1 METKCTDSF
10 YKKKE
15 VSIRKLGITMETIVE
30 NQKVRTAK
38 KLEKMFGHID
48 YKNPPE
54 LCPVRDVMSVA
65 SDQWSILI
73 LLWLGYFDVLR
84 FNKLKKYVYG
94 ISNKVL
100 SQRLKVLEADGYLK
114 RKAYKE
120 VPIRV
125 EYSLTEFGQTYVE
138 KLLEL
143 TEWMQTNSPKVLA
156 NREKYGLY

>member
-1 METKCTDSF
+1 METVT
-10 YKKKE
+10 
-15 VSIRKLGITMETIVE
+15 E
-30 NQKVRTAK
+30 NQQVGTAK

-48 YKNPPE
+48 FRNPPE

-65 SDQWSILI
+65 SDQWSTLI
-73 LLWLGYFDVLR
+73 ILWLAYFPVLR

-100 SQRLKVLEADGYLK
+100 SQRLKVLEADGYIS
-114 RKAYKE
+114 RNAYAE

-125 EYSLTEFGQTYVE
+125 EYSLTEFGQSYVE

-143 TEWMQTNSPKVLA
+143 TEWMQENSPKVLA
-156 NREKYGLY
+156 NREKYGLL

>member
-1 METKCTDSF
+1 
-10 YKKKE
+10 
-15 VSIRKLGITMETIVE
+15 METIAE
-30 NQKVRTAK
+30 NQNIRRTK
-38 KLEKMFGHID
+38 KLEKMFGHLD

-73 LLWLGYFDVLR
+73 LLWLGYFPVLR

-100 SQRLKVLEADGYLK
+100 SQRLKVLEADGYIA
-114 RKAYKE
+114 RKAYPE

-125 EYSLTEFGQTYVE
+125 EYKLTSFGESYVE
-138 KLLEL
+138 RLLEL
-143 TEWMQTNSPKVLA
+143 TEWMQQHSPKVLA
-156 NREKYGLY
+156 NREKYGLP

>member
-1 METKCTDSF
+1 METVVD
-10 YKKKE
+10 
-15 VSIRKLGITMETIVE
+15 
-30 NQKVRTAK
+30 NQKVRITK

-48 YKNPPE
+48 YKHPPE

-65 SDQWSILI
+65 SDQWSTLI
-73 LLWLGYFDVLR
+73 ILWLAYFGTLR

-100 SQRLKVLEADGYLK
+100 SQRLKVLEADGYIS
-114 RKAYKE
+114 RKAYAE

-125 EYSLTEFGQTYVE
+125 EYSLTEFGHSYVE

-156 NREKYGLY
+156 NREKYGLV

>member
-1 METKCTDSF
+1 MFKIKPGVLMET
-10 YKKKE
+10 
-15 VSIRKLGITMETIVE
+15 VAE
-30 NQKVRTAK
+30 NQKLTMIK
-38 KLEKMFGHID
+38 KLEKMFGHLD

-73 LLWLGYFDVLR
+73 LLWLGYFPVLR

-100 SQRLKVLEADGYLK
+100 SQRLKVLEADGYLE
-114 RKAYKE
+114 RKAYPE

-125 EYSLTEFGQTYVE
+125 EYNLTEFGKSYVE
-138 KLLEL
+138 RLLEL
-143 TEWMQTNSPKVLA
+143 TEWMQENSPKVLA
-156 NREKYGLY
+156 NREKYGLIPNQSSNT

>member
-1 METKCTDSF
+1 
-10 YKKKE
+10 
-15 VSIRKLGITMETIVE
+15 METIAE
-30 NQKVRTAK
+30 NQDVRVTK

-48 YKNPPE
+48 YKHPPE

-73 LLWLGYFDVLR
+73 ILWLGYFKVLR

-100 SQRLKVLEADGYLK
+100 SQRLKVLEADGYIS
-114 RKAYKE
+114 RKAFAE

-125 EYSLTEFGQTYVE
+125 EYSLTDFGHSYVE

-143 TEWMQTNSPKVLA
+143 TEWMQMNSPKVLA
-156 NREKYGLY
+156 NREKYGLI

>member
-1 METKCTDSF
+1 
-10 YKKKE
+10 
-15 VSIRKLGITMETIVE
+15 METITE
-30 NQKVRTAK
+30 NQKLTMSK
-38 KLEKMFGHID
+38 KLEKMFGHLD

-73 LLWLGYFDVLR
+73 LLWLGYFPVLR

-100 SQRLKVLEADGYLK
+100 SQRLKVLEADGYIE
-114 RKAYKE
+114 RKAYPE

-125 EYSLTEFGQTYVE
+125 EYNLTAFGKSYVE
-138 KLLEL
+138 RLLEL
-143 TEWMQTNSPKVLA
+143 TAGMQQNSPKVLA
-156 NREKYGLY
+156 NRERYGLV

>member
-1 METKCTDSF
+1 
-10 YKKKE
+10 
-15 VSIRKLGITMETIVE
+15 METITE
-30 NQKVRTAK
+30 NQKLTTSK
-38 KLEKMFGHID
+38 KLEKMFGHLD

-73 LLWLGYFDVLR
+73 LLWLGYFPVLR

-100 SQRLKVLEADGYLK
+100 SQRLKVLEADGYIE
-114 RKAYKE
+114 RKAYPE

-125 EYSLTEFGQTYVE
+125 EYKLTDFGKSYVE
-138 KLLEL
+138 RLLEL
-143 TEWMQTNSPKVLA
+143 TEWMQQNSPKVLA
-156 NREKYGLY
+156 NREKYGLIPTQSSNT

>member
-1 METKCTDSF
+1 MDT
-10 YKKKE
+10 
-15 VSIRKLGITMETIVE
+15 VAE
-30 NQKVRTAK
+30 NQKVRITK

-65 SDQWSILI
+65 SDQWSVLI
-73 LLWLGYFDVLR
+73 ILWLAYFETLR

-100 SQRLKVLEADGYLK
+100 SQRLKVLEADGYIS
-114 RKAYKE
+114 RQAFAE

-125 EYSLTEFGQTYVE
+125 EYTLTEFGHSYVE

-143 TEWMQTNSPKVLA
+143 TEWMQLNSPKVLA
-156 NREKYGLY
+156 NRERYGLY

>member
-1 METKCTDSF
+1 
-10 YKKKE
+10 
-15 VSIRKLGITMETIVE
+15 METIID
-30 NQKVRTAK
+30 NQQTRTSK

-48 YKNPPE
+48 YKQPPE
-54 LCPVRDVMSVA
+54 LCPVRDVMSAA

-73 LLWLGYFDVLR
+73 LLWLGYFPLLR

-100 SQRLKVLEADGYLK
+100 SQRLKSLETDGYIE
-114 RKAYKE
+114 RKAYPE

-125 EYSLTEFGQTYVE
+125 EYNLSEFGRSYVE

-143 TEWMQTNSPKVLA
+143 TEWMQQNSPKVLA
-156 NREKYGLY
+156 NREKYGLI

>member
-1 METKCTDSF
+1 MR
-10 YKKKE
+10 KKKE
-15 VSIRKLGITMETIVE
+15 VSKVKPGVCMETITE
-30 NQKVRTAK
+30 NQKVRMTK

-65 SDQWSILI
+65 SDQWSTLI
-73 LLWLGYFDVLR
+73 LLWLGYFPILR

-100 SQRLKVLEADGYLK
+100 SQRLKVLEADGYIL
-114 RKAYKE
+114 RKAYAE

-125 EYSLTEFGQTYVE
+125 EYNLTDFGKSYVE
-138 KLLEL
+138 RLLEL
-143 TEWMQTNSPKVLA
+143 TEWMQLNSPKVLA
-156 NREKYGLY
+156 NREKYGLH

>member
-1 METKCTDSF
+1 METVVD
-10 YKKKE
+10 
-15 VSIRKLGITMETIVE
+15 
-30 NQKVRTAK
+30 NQRVRTSK
-38 KLEKMFGHID
+38 KIEKMFGHID

-65 SDQWSILI
+65 SDQWSTLI
-73 LLWLGYFDVLR
+73 LLWLGYCPVLR

-100 SQRLKVLEADGYLK
+100 SQRLKVLEADGYVA
-114 RKAYKE
+114 RNVFAE

-125 EYSLTEFGQTYVE
+125 EYSLTDFGQAYVD

-143 TEWMQTNSPKVLA
+143 TEWMQHNSPKVLA
-156 NREKYGLY
+156 NREKYGLF

>member
-1 METKCTDSF
+1 METKITDSF
-10 YKKKE
+10 PKKKE
-15 VSIRKLGITMETIVE
+15 VTQPQLSMETETIAE
-30 NQKVRTAK
+30 NQKVRMSK

-65 SDQWSILI
+65 SDQWSALI
-73 LLWLGYFDVLR
+73 LLWLGYFPVLR
-84 FNKLKKYVYG
+84 FNKLKKFVYG

-100 SQRLKVLEADGYLK
+100 SQRLKVLEADGYIS
-114 RKAYKE
+114 RKAYAE

-125 EYSLTEFGQTYVE
+125 EYSLTEFGQSYVE

-156 NREKYGLY
+156 NRERYGLI

>member
-1 METKCTDSF
+1 
-10 YKKKE
+10 
-15 VSIRKLGITMETIVE
+15 METITD
-30 NQKVRTAK
+30 NQNVRMTK

-48 YKNPPE
+48 YKHPPE

-73 LLWLGYFDVLR
+73 LLWLGYFPVLR

-100 SQRLKVLEADGYLK
+100 SQRLKVLETDGYIK
-114 RKAYKE
+114 RKAYAE

-125 EYSLTEFGQTYVE
+125 EYNLTTFGKTYVE
-138 KLLEL
+138 RLLEL
-143 TEWMQTNSPKVLA
+143 TEWMQQNSPKVLA
-156 NREKYGLY
+156 NRKKFGLD

>member
-1 METKCTDSF
+1 
-10 YKKKE
+10 
-15 VSIRKLGITMETIVE
+15 METIVD
-30 NQKVRTAK
+30 NQKVRITK

-48 YKNPPE
+48 YKHPPE

-65 SDQWSILI
+65 SDQWSTLI
-73 LLWLGYFDVLR
+73 ILWLGYFQTLR

-100 SQRLKVLEADGYLK
+100 SQRLKALEVDGYIS
-114 RKAYKE
+114 RKAYAE

-125 EYSLTEFGQTYVE
+125 EYTLTEFGHSYVE

-143 TEWMQTNSPKVLA
+143 TEWMQLNSPKVLA
-156 NREKYGLY
+156 NREKFGLL

>member
-1 METKCTDSF
+1 MVTLIKSG
-10 YKKKE
+10 
-15 VSIRKLGITMETIVE
+15 VIMETIVD
-30 NQKVRTAK
+30 NQKVRITK

-48 YKNPPE
+48 YKNPPS

-65 SDQWSILI
+65 SDQWSTLI
-73 LLWLGYFDVLR
+73 ILWLAYFETLR

-100 SQRLKVLEADGYLK
+100 SQRLKVLEADGYIS
-114 RKAYKE
+114 RKAYAE

-125 EYSLTEFGQTYVE
+125 EYSLTEFGHSYVE

-143 TEWMQTNSPKVLA
+143 TEWMQLNSPKVLA
-156 NREKYGLY
+156 NREKYGLL

>member
-1 METKCTDSF
+1 MSKVKPGVC
-10 YKKKE
+10 
-15 VSIRKLGITMETIVE
+15 METITE
-30 NQKVRTAK
+30 NQKVRMTK

-65 SDQWSILI
+65 SDQWSTLI
-73 LLWLGYFDVLR
+73 LLWLGYFPILR

-100 SQRLKVLEADGYLK
+100 SQRLKVLEADGYIL
-114 RKAYKE
+114 RKAYAE

-125 EYSLTEFGQTYVE
+125 EYNLTDFGKSYVE
-138 KLLEL
+138 RLLEL
-143 TEWMQTNSPKVLA
+143 TEWMQLNSPKVLA
-156 NREKYGLY
+156 NREKYGLH

>member
-1 METKCTDSF
+1 MET
-10 YKKKE
+10 
-15 VSIRKLGITMETIVE
+15 VIE
-30 NQKVRTAK
+30 NQRDRTSR

-65 SDQWSILI
+65 SDQWSTLI
-73 LLWLGYFDVLR
+73 LLWLGYFPVLR

-100 SQRLKVLEADGYLK
+100 SQRLKVLEADGYIE
-114 RKAYKE
+114 RNAYPE

-125 EYSLTEFGQTYVE
+125 EYNLSDFGQSYVE
-138 KLLEL
+138 RLLEL
-143 TEWMQTNSPKVLA
+143 TEWMQKNSPKVLA
-156 NREKYGLY
+156 NREKYGLTPNQS

>member
-1 METKCTDSF
+1 MN
-10 YKKKE
+10 KKE
-15 VSIRKLGITMETIVE
+15 VTVAKLGMVMETIVE
-30 NQKVRTAK
+30 NQKVSTIK

-48 YKNPPE
+48 YRNPPE

-73 LLWLGYFDVLR
+73 LLWLGYFSVLR

-100 SQRLKVLEADGYLK
+100 SQRLKVLEADGYIE
-114 RKAYKE
+114 RKAYPE

-125 EYSLTEFGQTYVE
+125 EYNLTEFGRLYVD
-138 KLLEL
+138 KLLDL
-143 TEWMQTNSPKVLA
+143 AEWMHDNSPKVLA
-156 NREKYGLY
+156 NRKRYGLE

>member
-1 METKCTDSF
+1 LR
-10 YKKKE
+10 KKKE
-15 VSIRKLGITMETIVE
+15 VSKVKPGVCMETITE
-30 NQKVRTAK
+30 NQKVRMTK

-65 SDQWSILI
+65 SDQWSTLI
-73 LLWLGYFDVLR
+73 LLWLGYFPILR

-100 SQRLKVLEADGYLK
+100 SQRLKVLEADGYIL
-114 RKAYKE
+114 RKAYAE

-125 EYSLTEFGQTYVE
+125 EYNLTDFGKSYVE
-138 KLLEL
+138 RLLEL
-143 TEWMQTNSPKVLA
+143 TEWMQLNSPKVLA
-156 NREKYGLY
+156 NREKYGLH

>member
-1 METKCTDSF
+1 
-10 YKKKE
+10 
-15 VSIRKLGITMETIVE
+15 METITD
-30 NQKVRTAK
+30 NQRLRMSK

-48 YKNPPE
+48 YKHPPE

-65 SDQWSILI
+65 SDQWSVLI
-73 LLWLGYFDVLR
+73 LLWLGYFPLLR

-100 SQRLKVLEADGYLK
+100 SQRLKVLEGDGYII
-114 RKAYKE
+114 RKVYAE

-125 EYSLTEFGQTYVE
+125 EYSLTEFGQNYVE

-143 TEWMQTNSPKVLA
+143 TEWMHRNSPKVIA
-156 NREKYGLY
+156 NRSKFGNLGV

>member
-1 METKCTDSF
+1 
-10 YKKKE
+10 
-15 VSIRKLGITMETIVE
+15 METIAE
-30 NQKVRTAK
+30 NQKLNMTK
-38 KLEKMFGHID
+38 KLEKMFGHLD

-73 LLWLGYFDVLR
+73 LLWLGYFPVLR

-100 SQRLKVLEADGYLK
+100 SQRLKVLEADGYLE
-114 RKAYKE
+114 RKAYPE

-125 EYSLTEFGQTYVE
+125 EYNLTEFGKSYVE
-138 KLLEL
+138 RLLEL
-143 TEWMQTNSPKVLA
+143 TEWMQQNSPKVLA
-156 NREKYGLY
+156 NREKYGLIPNQSSNT